1 MTRFIGSDRFLNTT
15 LNDTLCSSLCR
26 AQHITTRDNSRD
38 KRRHQMS
45 LAKSLLLG
53 SCIAFVV
60 SAPAFASLEDEIAE
74 RIKKVGTVCVE
85 GNDCGAAASSD
96 AGASNVGADVETNY
110 NQTCATCHNV
120 GVAGAPRFA
129 QAADWKPRIAKG
141 LEQLYKSAID
151 GMPPAMPAKG
161 MCFACSDEDL
171 KALVDYMVD
180 SAQ

>member
-1 MTRFIGSDRFLNTT
+1 MTRFIGSDGFSNFDDSR
-15 LNDTLCSSLCR
+15 DTLHDMP
-26 AQHITTRDNSRD
+26 A
-38 KRRHQMS
+38 
-45 LAKSLLLG
+45 LAKNLLLG

-60 SAPAFASLEDEIAE
+60 SGPAFASLEDEIAE

-85 GNDCGAAASSD
+85 GNDCGSTASSG
-96 AGASNVGADVETNY
+96 AGASEVSADVETNY
-110 NQTCATCHNV
+110 NKTCATCHNA

-141 LEQLYKSAID
+141 LEHLYKSAIM

-161 MCFACSDEDL
+161 MCFACSDDDL

-180 SAQ
+180 AAK